1 MLNTTQETFSNLHI
15 YHFAR
20 SSNNEGMENKEIRK
34 ANLEALYDQR
44 QRESGMTKAQFA
56 ELIETS
62 PAALSQLLGPNPNRN
77 IGDKMA
83 RKIETALNLPFGWM
97 DTLQAEKNVTNV
109 SFRGLNEPKGSYP
122 VISWVSAGQ
131 WMEAVE
137 PYHRRSIDRWYDTT
151 VECSEDSFWLDVKGD
166 SMTSPVGLS
175 IPEGAAILVDPEV
188 EPINGKL
195 VVAKLD
201 GDNEATFKK
210 LVLDAGRRFLKPLN
224 PQYPMIEVNGNCRI
238 IGVVVDAKILNIP

>member
-1 MLNTTQETFSNLHI
+1 MLNTKQASFSNLHI
-15 YHFAR
+15 YRIAKGCENQR
-20 SSNNEGMENKEIRK
+20 MENKEIRK
-34 ANLEALYDQR
+34 ANLEALYEER
-44 QRESGMTKAQFA
+44 QKASGMTKAQFA
-56 ELIETS
+56 ELIDTS
-62 PAALSQLLGPNPNRN
+62 PAAFSQLLGPNPNRN
-77 IGDKMA
+77 IGDKLA
-83 RKIETALNLPFGWM
+83 RKIENALGLSFGWL
-97 DTLQAEKNVTNV
+97 DVLHASESKTNV
-109 SFRGLNEPKGSYP
+109 AFRELNETRGSYP

-151 VECSEDSFWLDVKGD
+151 VVCSEDSFWLDVRGD

-188 EPINGKL
+188 EPRNGKL

-210 LVLDAGRRFLKPLN
+210 LVIDAGRRFLKPLN
-224 PQYPMIEVNGNCRI
+224 PQYPMQEVNGNCRI